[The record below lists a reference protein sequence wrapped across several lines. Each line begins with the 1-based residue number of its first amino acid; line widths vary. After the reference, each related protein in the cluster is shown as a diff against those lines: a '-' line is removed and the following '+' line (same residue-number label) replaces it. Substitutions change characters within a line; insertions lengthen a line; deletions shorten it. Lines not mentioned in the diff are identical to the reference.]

1 MNYEDNIKELEKIVD
16 SLNNDLPMDKALE
29 SYQKGVLLIK
39 ECLSSLENTKGSIYK
54 VKQEL
59 DEFIQEKMK

>member
-1 MNYEDNIKELEKIVD
+1 MNYEEKIKELEKIVT
-16 SLNNDLPMDKALE
+16 SLNDDLPMDKALE
-29 SYQKGVLLIK
+29 AYQKGVALIK

-59 DEFIQEKMK
+59 DEYIQEKMK

>member
-29 SYQKGVLLIK
+29 
-39 ECLSSLENTKGSIYK
+39 T
-54 VKQEL
+54 
-59 DEFIQEKMK
+59 

>member
-16 SLNNDLPMDKALE
+16 TLNNDLPMDKALE
-29 SYQKGVLLIK
+29 TYQKGVSLIT

>member
-1 MNYEDNIKELEKIVD
+1 MDYEEKIKELEKIVD
-16 SLNNDLPMDKALE
+16 SLNADLPMDKALDA
-29 SYQKGVLLIK
+29 YQKGAMLIK

-59 DEFIQEKMK
+59 DEFIQEKMR

>member
-29 SYQKGVLLIK
+29 TYQKGVYLIK

>member
-1 MNYEDNIKELEKIVD
+1 MNYEDNIKELEKIVE
-16 SLNNDLPMDKALE
+16 SLNSDLPMDKALE
-29 SYQKGVLLIK
+29 TYQKGVMLIK
-39 ECLSSLENTKGSIYK
+39 ECLTSLENTKGSVYK

>member
-16 SLNNDLPMDKALE
+16 SLNDDLPMDKALE
-29 SYQKGVLLIK
+29 TYQKGVSLIK